1 MISRSIWLANR
12 GDSIESWNPVSL
24 SLALSSSVMHSLVK
38 ATRNGFWSNDFWSY
52 YSYCLSCSLKLV
64 PILSFKV
71 QLIYIFYNFFRG
83 AFDRMLAPIFRILLS
98 SYIRLILTQASN
110 PLQMG
115 MFRSSTTRSYR
126 YRLLGPNSLIY
137 AISFLI
143 ERRTISYACLPFS
156 ARLTSKPC
164 CLNMYSIIKSWLF
177 SSFTTRH
184 LKLPPIF
191 I

>member
-1 MISRSIWLANR
+1 
-12 GDSIESWNPVSL
+12 
-24 SLALSSSVMHSLVK
+24 MHSLVK
-38 ATRNGFWSNDFWSY
+38 ATSNGFWSIYFLSY
-52 YSYCLSCSLKLV
+52 CSYCLFYCSKLLSIYSFRLKLV
-64 PILSFKV
+64 YNLF
-71 QLIYIFYNFFRG
+71 NFFRG

-110 PLQMG
+110 PLQMD